1 VIIILTPELLTT
13 SIQLTTIQQPII
25 HKASEQSSKP
35 TTIQTTIHK
44 PSQMAENTMHSAVI
58 TAWGESPKYTEVP
71 VPSPSSDEVP
81 VKVLGAGLHVV
92 VRSIASGKHYASGSA
107 PYTPGVDGVGRRLSD
122 NKLVYFISFPGG
134 GYQEILNVERR
145 KMVELPEG
153 VDPYQVAGY
162 ANPALSSW
170 MALTARTKDLPENF
184 SVLVMGSTSASG
196 RVAVEVARV
205 LGAGKVIGMSR
216 NKETLAEV
224 GVDEMI
230 VLDDDVSKTD
240 CSAAAGVD
248 VILDYLYGSVAEHV
262 LSTVN
267 FTRPVQYVH
276 IGGLAGTEMVLPG
289 HVLRSK
295 DITVRGAG
303 PGSWSREA
311 MRPQIPKILNAFKTF
326 KKHEIKVVPLS
337 EIGEHWDNK
346 KERVV
351 FAP

>member
-1 VIIILTPELLTT
+1 MFAT
-13 SIQLTTIQQPII
+13 SSRVFKSTIHTTIRNISRTS
-25 HKASEQSSKP
+25 H
-35 TTIQTTIHK
+35 
-44 PSQMAENTMHSAVI
+44 MAENTMRSAVV
-58 TAWGESPKYTEVP
+58 TAWGELPKYIEVP
-71 VPSPSSDEVP
+71 IPPLESDETP
-81 VKVLGAGLHVV
+81 VKVLASGLHNV
-92 VRSIASGKHYASGSA
+92 VRSIASGKHYASGTV

-134 GYQEILNVERR
+134 GYQEILNVDRK

-184 SVLVMGSTSASG
+184 TVLVMGATSASG
-196 RVAVEVARV
+196 KIAVEVARI

-216 NKETLAEV
+216 SKETLAKV

-230 VLDDDVSKTD
+230 ILDDEISRTD

-248 VILDYLYGSVAEHV
+248 IILDYLYGPVAQHV

-267 FTRPVQYVH
+267 FTRPVQCVH
-276 IGGLAGTEMVLPG
+276 IGGLAGTEMMLPG

-295 DITVRGAG
+295 DITIRGAG

-311 MRPQIPKILNAFKTF
+311 SRPEIPRILNAFKTF
-326 KKHEIKVVPLS
+326 KTHEIKVVPLS
-337 EIGEHWDNK
+337 EIEEHWHNK

-351 FAP
+351 FTP

>member
-1 VIIILTPELLTT
+1 LIPKLLAT
-13 SIQLTTIQQPII
+13 STQLTTIKPII
-25 HKASEQSSKP
+25 HKASKQSFEKP
-35 TTIQTTIHK
+35 TTIQLTIHK
-44 PSQMAENTMHSAVI
+44 TLQMAENTMHSAVI

-71 VPSPSSDEVP
+71 VPSPSSDEVQ
-81 VKVLGAGLHVV
+81 VKVLATGLHVV
-92 VRSIASGKHYASGSA
+92 VRSIASGKHYASGTV

-134 GYQEILNVERR
+134 GYREILNVERR

-170 MALTARTKDLPENF
+170 MTLTARTKDLPENF
-184 SVLVMGSTSASG
+184 TVLVMGATSASG

-230 VLDDDVSKTD
+230 VLNDDVSSTD
-240 CSAAAGVD
+240 CTAAAGVD
-248 VILDYLYGSVAEHV
+248 VILDYLYGPVVEHV

-267 FTRPVQYVH
+267 FTRPVQCVH

-295 DITVRGAG
+295 DITIRGAG

-326 KKHEIKVVPLS
+326 KKHEVKVVPLS

>member
-1 VIIILTPELLTT
+1 
-13 SIQLTTIQQPII
+13 
-25 HKASEQSSKP
+25 
-35 TTIQTTIHK
+35 
-44 PSQMAENTMHSAVI
+44 MADNTMHSAVI
-58 TAWGESPKYTEVP
+58 STWGTSPKYTQVP
-71 VPSPSSDEVP
+71 VPSPDSDEVP
-81 VKVLGAGLHVV
+81 VKVLCTGLHNV
-92 VRSIASGKHYASGSA
+92 VRSLASGNHYASGTL
-107 PYTPGVDGVGRRLSD
+107 PYTPGVDGVGHRLSD

-134 GYQEILNVERR
+134 GYQEILNVEKR

-170 MALTARTKDLPENF
+170 MALTVRTKDLPEEF
-184 SVLVMGSTSASG
+184 TVLVMGATSASG

-205 LGAGKVIGMSR
+205 FGAGKVIGMAR
-216 NKETLAEV
+216 NRDTLAEV

-230 VLDDDVSKTD
+230 VLDNEVSKTD

-248 VILDYLYGSVAEHV
+248 VILDYLYGPVAQHV

-295 DITVRGAG
+295 DITIRGAG

-311 MRPQIPKILNAFKTF
+311 MRPEMPKIINAFKTF
-326 KKHEIKVVPLS
+326 KTHEVKVVPLS
-337 EIGEHWDNK
+337 EIEEHWHNK
-346 KERVV
+346 TDRIV
-351 FAP
+351 FKP